1 MTFLFPFLSLPFRLF
16 LPNLTH
22 SGCGSQAFYQYPAL
36 WIFYVHRS
44 TRFYFMPHIWK
55 EKKSSLGIKIRGE
68 FNSRAGGGS
77 FLFFSA
83 PLENQQG
90 SKDLHIGG

>member
-22 SGCGSQAFYQYPAL
+22 SGFGSQAFYQYPAL

-55 EKKSSLGIKIRGE
+55 EKNLHWESKSAVNSIAELGE
-68 FNSRAGGGS
+68 EAFSS
-77 FLFFSA
+77 FLH
-83 PLENQQG
+83 L
-90 SKDLHIGG
+90 